1 MILLAPD
8 GREIDGD
15 IMLAVCALDL
25 KTRHQLQ
32 ENTVVSTVMCN
43 LGLVDAMKAA
53 GIRVVQTQ
61 VGDRHILEEML
72 LHGYNIGAE
81 QSGHM
86 ILFDYNSTGDGLM
99 SAAQFIAAFIRSG
112 MPLDKLI
119 DVVHKYP
126 QILLN
131 VPVAHKEK
139 LAQSAEIQDVIH
151 SVEQQLANEGRVLVR
166 ASGTEPLVR
175 VMIEARDVERAQELA
190 NRIGEVVKR
199 ALA

>member
-1 MILLAPD
+1 
-8 GREIDGD
+8 
-15 IMLAVCALDL
+15 
-25 KTRHQLQ
+25 
-32 ENTVVSTVMCN
+32 
-43 LGLVDAMKAA
+43 
-53 GIRVVQTQ
+53 
-61 VGDRHILEEML
+61 
-72 LHGYNIGAE
+72 
-81 QSGHM
+81 
-86 ILFDYNSTGDGLM
+86 M

-139 LAQSAEIQDVIH
+139 LAQSADIQDVIH

-199 ALA
+199 ALV